1 MIRNTAQYI
10 NQYRGFLAYRRE
22 LTENDYIMT
31 FNISFI
37 TFNRKRRMTITVGSA
52 ANATPTPRHAVTR
65 SRR

>member
-37 TFNRKRRMTITVGSA
+37 TFQPETKNDDYAWKRRQRH
-52 ANATPTPRHAVTR
+52 ANATPR
-65 SRR
+65 SNTQ